1 MLTKKIENK
10 TRLGQRSYI
19 ELAKFFENTN
29 YEFLLECGAA
39 NIKHTQEQMLLVQT
53 EALKKIGIHKNYF

>member
-39 NIKHTQEQMLLVQT
+39 NIKHMQE
-53 EALKKIGIHKNYF
+53 